1 MTFTVEDGKPKGEVK
16 KKEIN
21 ACQES
26 ENHPLIQASQ
36 RRVQETQLP
45 DKIHYK
51 PNEIQNVDDPN
62 HQQKQENQ
70 ENSTTAAESKPE
82 LKMTAACS
90 GQKSFITRNPSKI
103 EALFLYFYSHQ
114 VVHTVQFTPLTSARL
129 HESVSSSK

>member
-1 MTFTVEDGKPKGEVK
+1 MTSTVEDGKPKGEVK
-16 KKEIN
+16 KKIN

-51 PNEIQNVDDPN
+51 PNEIQNIDDPN

-70 ENSTTAAESKPE
+70 ENLTTSAESKPE
-82 LKMTAACS
+82 LKMRADCS
-90 GQKSFITRNPSKI
+90 GQTSLITRNPSKI
-103 EALFLYFYSHQ
+103 EVLFLYFYSHQ
-114 VVHTVQFTPLTSARL
+114 IVHTI
-129 HESVSSSK
+129 